1 MEIFERIFLIKI
13 AANFYRYF
21 HLEILFTGFRVILC
35 SKGKQHRIESRF
47 NAVLFC
53 ELTSAL
59 QHHFKEANFA

>member
-1 MEIFERIFLIKI
+1 MTAIF
-13 AANFYRYF
+13 
-21 HLEILFTGFRVILC
+21 ILKYYFTGFRTILC